1 MFFIVK
7 YLIINYIYVFIYVI
21 TPISTQE
28 FTIEIIANN
37 HISSFHWLLKK
48 PTCKGNICARK
59 HATVSL

>member
-28 FTIEIIANN
+28 FTIGIIADN
-37 HISSFHWLLKK
+37 HK
-48 PTCKGNICARK
+48 
-59 HATVSL
+59 VY

>member
-37 HISSFHWLLKK
+37 HISSLVIKK
-48 PTCKGNICARK
+48 TNLQR
-59 HATVSL
+59 